1 MRPAA
6 DPPPVAAPKQP
17 LSVTVCHRPLPVER
31 GSRHGVTRWLDAAGH
46 RVTETGDARL
56 TLDPDA
62 VLWIQDN
69 PMWFPKV
76 CRSLAATPRDRRPFV
91 VLWFSEPLPPPRAA
105 GLPRPRLHLREV
117 AKIVL
122 RDARATDVYSNA
134 RRLRALVRDG
144 LVDLLVASTP
154 GRCEYLA
161 DHGIT
166 ATFVPLGYEVPDH
179 AVDLER
185 TRDIDV
191 LFLGELV
198 PRRKRLLDRLEADGI
213 RVERCG
219 SWFDPAFWG
228 ENRTRLL
235 ERTRIF
241 LNLARHPGELP
252 GKRLILGM
260 SHGALVVSEPIHA
273 PGPYEPG
280 RHLVTCPLA
289 EMPDV
294 IRNYLEQPDECD
306 RIARAGYR
314 LVTETVTMERSVA
327 RIVERVEHMRAD
339 GRTG

>member
-6 DPPPVAAPKQP
+6 EPPAAPPPTTP
-17 LSVTVCHRPLPVER
+17 LTVTVCHRPLPVER
-31 GSRHGVTRWLDAAGH
+31 GMRHGVTKWLDAAGH

-56 TLDPDA
+56 ALDPDGI
-62 VLWIQDN
+62 LWIQDN

-76 CRSLAATPRDRRPFV
+76 CRALAATPPDRRPFV

-105 GLPRPRLHLREV
+105 GLPRPRLHLREY

-134 RRLRALVRDG
+134 KRLRTLVRDG

-154 GRCEYLA
+154 GRAEFLA
-161 DHGIT
+161 EHGIQ
-166 ATFVPLGYEVPDH
+166 AAFVPLGYEPPTH
-179 AVDLER
+179 AVDLDR
-185 TRDIDV
+185 ARDIDV
-191 LFLGELV
+191 LFLGEIV
-198 PRRKRLLDRLEADGI
+198 PRRKRLLDRLERDGI

-228 ENRTRLL
+228 ESRTRLL

-280 RHLVTCPLA
+280 THLVTCPLA
-289 EMPDV
+289 EMPGV
-294 IRNYLEQPDECD
+294 IRDCLANADASD

-327 RIVERVEHMRAD
+327 TIVERIEQRLAD
-339 GRTG
+339 GRRG